1 MTSQEPNGIHIS
13 RVHAGAICQEIGEA
27 LHAKLTANPDGLP
40 PHLLRLTERFDR
52 VDRGDVAFKAPTEI
66 DARWKTFRTHRSR
79 LKP

>member
-27 LHAKLTANPDGLP
+27 LHTTLAADSNRLP

-52 VDRGDVAFKAPTEI
+52 VDRGDVAFKASTEI
-66 DARWKTFRTHRSR
+66 DGR
-79 LKP
+79 